1 MADWKSRTL
10 YNRIV
15 DRWGERESAYSRL
28 NTNRDVI
35 NACFRPD
42 QAMFVGEEKDSHGD
56 SKRNMDFAGQDIYN
70 GGGPWYSQLM
80 ATGFQGSLVSKNI
93 DWIRY
98 QMKDL
103 RLKGVDELDIWNQ
116 DIKEYMSDVYQLS
129 NFYNVQPQ
137 FTLNGLTIG
146 SPVMFGDE
154 DRRKERTM
162 WKPQYYKNVR
172 VFYDGD
178 NEPEGV
184 IVRDR
189 RWTAKQIH
197 DEFVGED
204 PTGKIA
210 KKKLTLE
217 VNRALD
223 AGKLNDEFTVYRAVF
238 RTDDSI
244 WDSTGDDA
252 FKKPVGNWTW
262 LSVYMLETSDA
273 EKDKRETPLNE
284 DIGYFSQ
291 PFTVWDFDKK
301 PWEVASRTPAWYAVW
316 DCMGLNQVHKQYL
329 ENGQLKNRPPRY
341 ALNSMKNRMAL
352 SPQGEMY
359 VTQKEYD
366 SPPRGLDMIGDI
378 ALNREIIEIY
388 DEALQRWFYIDRF
401 AMFSTLAKIK
411 NQPVSATQIIQMMG
425 EKSTLLSPAIETHS
439 SYLEVADARMID
451 IEVRA
456 RRGPFDLRTMENIT
470 DIVISTL
477 GARVRTVSVTP
488 VFIGPLAQAQK
499 ISQAIQPIQ
508 STMEA
513 VVPLMAI
520 WPELKFM
527 YREYDTANDIN
538 EALDF
543 PQKNILPKEEY
554 EEKVAAA
561 NEAAA
566 QQQQFENSMEA
577 MKNSKSIQGP
587 VDETSVM
594 AAVGEAAA

>member
-1 MADWKSRTL
+1 MVDWKARTL
-10 YNRIV
+10 YDRIV

-35 NACFRPD
+35 VSCFRPD
-42 QAMFVGEEKDSHGD
+42 EAMFVGEEKDSHGD
-56 SKRNMDFAGQDIYN
+56 SKKNMDFAGQDIYN
-70 GGGPWYSQLM
+70 GGGPWYSQMM

-103 RLKGVDELDIWNQ
+103 RLKGVDELDVWNQ
-116 DIKEYMSDVYQLS
+116 DIKEYMSDVYQLG
-129 NFYNVQPQ
+129 NFYKVQPQ

-154 DRRKERTM
+154 DEKKQTTM

-197 DEFVGED
+197 DEFVGDD
-204 PTGKIA
+204 PTGEIA
-210 KKKLTLE
+210 KQKLTME
-217 VNRALD
+217 VNRALS

-238 RTDDSI
+238 RVSDPI
-244 WDSTGDDA
+244 WDSANEDA

-273 EKDKRETPLNE
+273 EKDKRETPLND

-301 PWEVASRTPAWYAVW
+301 PWEVASRSPAWYAIW
-316 DCMGLNQVHKQYL
+316 DCMGLNQVHKQFL

-341 ALNSMKNRMAL
+341 ALNTMKNRMAL
-352 SPQGEMY
+352 SPEGEMY
-359 VTQKEYD
+359 VTDKEYD
-366 SPPRGLDMIGDI
+366 RPPRALDMIGDV
-378 ALNREIIEIY
+378 ALNKEIIEIY
-388 DEALQRWFYIDRF
+388 DEALKRWFYIDRF
-401 AMFSTLAKIK
+401 AMFSTLARDK

-439 SYLEVADARMID
+439 SYLETADARMID

-456 RRGPFDLRTMENIT
+456 GRGPFDIQTMENIT
-470 DIVISTL
+470 DIVIETL
-477 GARVRTVSVTP
+477 GASAKTVSVAP

-513 VVPLMAI
+513 VVPLMDI
-520 WPELKFM
+520 WPELKLM
-527 YREYDTANDIN
+527 YREYETANDIN

-543 PQKNILPKEEY
+543 PQKNIVPQDEY
-554 EEKVAAA
+554 QERVAAA
-561 NEAAA
+561 NQAAA
-566 QQQQFENSMEA
+566 QQQQQENAVEM
-577 MKNSKSIQGP
+577 MKASKNLQGP
-587 VDETSVM
+587 VDESSVM
-594 AAVGEAAA
+594 ANAAEAV